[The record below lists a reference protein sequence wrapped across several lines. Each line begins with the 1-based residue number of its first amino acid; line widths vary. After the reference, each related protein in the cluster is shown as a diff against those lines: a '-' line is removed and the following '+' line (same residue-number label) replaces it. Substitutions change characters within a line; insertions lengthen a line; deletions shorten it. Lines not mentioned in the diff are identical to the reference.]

1 MTPETVLYVD
11 LEPGSRVEAMKLAGV
26 RRYAEACGWRVEP
39 LSEAESRPCGLR
51 RTLAKVKPI
60 GCIVECAGG
69 HADLPPRVFGKTPV
83 VYLDGCR
90 SLYRGRAH
98 AVFHDGAATARAAFR
113 ELQSNR
119 PEAFALVGWT
129 KRVFWSSIRERA
141 FREAVRET
149 GLPFFW
155 FRSRGETAAERQVRL
170 SDWLSRLPPRCAVF
184 AVNDLMATEAVQAAV
199 CIGLKI
205 PTDFTLLGVDNDE
218 GLCGG
223 GLVELSSMQIDFERA
238 GYCAAEVLNEAIRR
252 NAESFERR
260 MFGPLLAVRR
270 ESTRGF
276 GRREPRITA
285 AMDMI
290 RAKSCDGLLA
300 SDVVKELGGSRRL
313 SELRFREAI
322 GHSILDEIISVR
334 LDRVIQ
340 MLRDRK
346 MPIQLIAERSGFR
359 TGRAL
364 RKIFHQRMGMSLS
377 EWRKRNAD

>member
-1 MTPETVLYVD
+1 
-11 LEPGSRVEAMKLAGV
+11 
-26 RRYAEACGWRVEP
+26 
-39 LSEAESRPCGLR
+39 
-51 RTLAKVKPI
+51 
-60 GCIVECAGG
+60 
-69 HADLPPRVFGKTPV
+69 
-83 VYLDGCR
+83 
-90 SLYRGRAH
+90 
-98 AVFHDGAATARAAFR
+98 
-113 ELQSNR
+113 
-119 PEAFALVGWT
+119 
-129 KRVFWSSIRERA
+129 
-141 FREAVRET
+141 
-149 GLPFFW
+149 
-155 FRSRGETAAERQVRL
+155 
-170 SDWLSRLPPRCAVF
+170 
-184 AVNDLMATEAVQAAV
+184 
-199 CIGLKI
+199 
-205 PTDFTLLGVDNDE
+205 
-218 GLCGG
+218 
-223 GLVELSSMQIDFERA
+223 
-238 GYCAAEVLNEAIRR
+238 
-252 NAESFERR
+252 

-290 RAKSCDGLLA
+290 RAKSCDGLQA

-377 EWRKRNAD
+377 EWRKLNAE